1 MQKYILILTKMQY
14 VCAFREFI
22 AHKKRLGFKT
32 EFAIVDEPRDPKF
45 SNHQALRLFISKK
58 FIEFG
63 GKHFFL
69 LIAGTEKYYK
79 KDLNA
84 KYGDFQYAFSNN
96 LRDLWVYCAVGR
108 ILGEEDE
115 IQFMCKKVIEYETN
129 IPDISTFS
137 IAATNKH
144 KKFWESTFNQFE
156 YISKHQ
162 ITIEKVASKIKSK
175 QYTFINFMGHG
186 NKNFCKLA
194 SGVHFHESDICLID
208 KPLHF
213 LAWACSAGRNMGKN
227 CILRHKV
234 ITFWG
239 AKSVT
244 YGDINRMMIE
254 IFMNK
259 LLRET
264 GDMYIGEAYMEAVN
278 EIVKSCRETDIKHV
292 LGYSMYGDPS
302 LKIR

>member
-14 VCAFREFI
+14 VCAFKEFI
-22 AHKKRLGFKT
+22 AHKKKLGFKT
-32 EFAIVDEPRDPKF
+32 EFAIVDEPRDPRF
-45 SNHQALRLFISKK
+45 SNRQNLRQFISEK

-63 GKHFFL
+63 QKHFFL
-69 LIAGTEKYYK
+69 LIAGTEEYYK

-96 LRDLWVYCAVGR
+96 LNDFWVYCAVGR

-129 IPDISTFS
+129 IPNISTFS

-144 KKFWESTFNQFE
+144 KKFWKSTFNQFE
-156 YISKHQ
+156 YISKPQ
-162 ITIEKVASKIKSK
+162 ITKKEVASKIESE

-186 NKNFCKLA
+186 NINFCKLA
-194 SGVHFHESDICLID
+194 KKVHFDESDIRLID

-213 LAWACSAGRNMGKN
+213 LAWACSAGRNMGKE
-227 CILRHKV
+227 CIQKHKV

-239 AKSVT
+239 AKSIT
-244 YGDINRMMIE
+244 YGYINRGMIK
-254 IFMNK
+254 IFINK
-259 LLRET
+259 LLQET
-264 GDMYIGEAYMEAVN
+264 GDLYIGEAYMEAVN
-278 EIVKSCRETDIKHV
+278 GIVKSRTKKEIEYV